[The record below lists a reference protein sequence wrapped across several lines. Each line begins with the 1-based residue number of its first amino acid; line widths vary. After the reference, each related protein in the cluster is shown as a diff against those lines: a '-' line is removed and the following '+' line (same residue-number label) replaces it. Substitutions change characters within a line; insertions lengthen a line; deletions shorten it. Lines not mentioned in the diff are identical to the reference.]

1 MKKLLGCEGQGLG
14 EQLRAEG
21 RRLSPL
27 ARWALLGLLLLAF
40 ALRTR
45 ALGEQELR
53 FDEVASFF
61 IANRGPL
68 ELLTYVRGAI
78 REHPPLYYA
87 LLSLWMP
94 LAGRSEFAIRFLSV
108 VVGMVTVAA
117 IYWVLKRSA
126 RQPLALLGTL
136 LLAVSPFHIRI
147 SRDARMYGLLTLWTL
162 LSIHAFVALLGREP
176 APEQKQSR
184 SSPPQSLRALFSD
197 LRRRLT
203 TPRDVWA
210 AWGLFWL
217 VTGLGMFT
225 HYFMAFVLLAEDLYV
240 LLTWRRHRR
249 LLPPWLAIHA
259 ALGGAMVLWAVL
271 SPGLWATLISVWN
284 RGAASAVRWQA
295 LARGLNGLYLG
306 TTQHPNWYHLGLG
319 LIVTALGLLPFK
331 QREPSPA
338 RRPGRDGLLRGLLL
352 GVPIIAVLALPE
364 RVSGRYLTPALPASI
379 LAMAVG
385 LEELFTFLKDRL
397 RAGVDARLRALAAS
411 LVPLGLLGGLFF
423 VDVQAYPAIYSRSGE
438 SFRAKT
444 EYLNAHARADD
455 GLLLHGP
462 WQNLLLSY
470 YDVESLRAYTIPMRD
485 LKVDASRVDA
495 TLSQIFETHER
506 VWVSYDSVE
515 PVDPDWIVSRWLH
528 EHAHQALAR
537 GSLTLCCRTPERF
550 DIPDPSSSEGSV
562 TPPHPLERLD
572 VPFGE
577 QLELMGVALSN
588 TELTTGEAVLLLS
601 QWRALREIP
610 PGLSMRLELVGPGD
624 QVWEHY
630 QFSAGP
636 AHVTPQAWDA
646 GDMFVERRGLVVP
659 VGTPPGDYQVRVRVL
674 SPEGVEWLPADG
686 PCDVGVVRVQHHA
699 PPTKEAQALPG
710 RDVQVD
716 FEGRI
721 SLIGYAPWGHD
732 FTQGNPLL
740 FDIYWQALD
749 APDADYELEIEVLR
763 NHDLVMTKKR
773 VPLVADWRPTSSWEA
788 EDVLKGHYAIP
799 LPTDTPAGHYQIRLA
814 VIAPDG
820 SSLTMEGSRTH
831 QILGRWQREEP
842 LFGTSLVLFGGKIKA
857 RTRRYRAPA
866 MDHRV
871 DVVLS
876 TSEGEEKLRLLGYD
890 LASGPRTGISV
901 EPGGALELT
910 LYWKTLSRME
920 RVYAVFNHMS
930 GPDGTPLA
938 QQDGWPQDGAY
949 HTSQWLPGEVVEDH
963 YTIQVP
969 SDAPAGEYPLRVGM
983 YDAATGERLLV
994 TVDGKPV
1001 PERHAELTTVTVAR

>member
-1 MKKLLGCEGQGLG
+1 
-14 EQLRAEG
+14 
-21 RRLSPL
+21 
-27 ARWALLGLLLLAF
+27 LLLAF
-40 ALRTR
+40 ALRTH
-45 ALGEQELR
+45 ALGRQELR

-61 IANRGPL
+61 IANRGPV

-108 VVGMVTVAA
+108 AIGMVTVAA
-117 IYWVLKRSA
+117 IYRVLKQSA
-126 RQPLALLGTL
+126 RQPMPLLGTL

-162 LSIHAFVALLGREP
+162 LSIHAFVTLWGRER
-176 APEQKQSR
+176 AQGR
-184 SSPPQSLRALFSD
+184 SSTPRSLRALFSG

-203 TPRDVWA
+203 TSPDVWT

-225 HYFMAFVLLAEDLYV
+225 HYFMAFILLAEDLYL
-240 LLTWRRHRR
+240 LLTGRRHRR
-249 LLPPWLAIHA
+249 LLLPWLAIHA
-259 ALGGAMVLWAVL
+259 ALGGVMGLWAVL
-271 SPGLWATLISVWN
+271 SPGLWATLISVWE

-306 TTQHPNWYHLGLG
+306 TTRHPNWYHLGLC

-331 QREPSPA
+331 QRDQSPP
-338 RRPGRDGLLRGLLL
+338 RGPGREGLLRGLSL
-352 GVPIIAVLALPE
+352 GVPILAVLALPE

-385 LEELFTFLKDRL
+385 LEELFTFLKEQL
-397 RAGVDARLRALAAS
+397 RAGVDARLRTLAAS
-411 LVPLGLLGGLFF
+411 LVPLGLLCGLLF
-423 VDVQAYPAIYSRSGE
+423 VNVQAYPALYSRSGE

-444 EYLNAHARADD
+444 EYLNAHGRPDD

-470 YDVESLRAYTIPMRD
+470 YDVKLLRSYTVPMRD

-528 EHAHQALAR
+528 KHAHQVLAH
-537 GSLTLCCRTPERF
+537 GSLTLYCRPPAQEPPPE
-550 DIPDPSSSEGSV
+550 SAESEAGEPG
-562 TPPHPLERLD
+562 TLARLD
-572 VPFGE
+572 VPFKE
-577 QLELMGVALSN
+577 QLELTDVSLSN
-588 TELTTGEAVLLLS
+588 TELMSGEAILLLS
-601 QWRALREIP
+601 QWRALQEIP
-610 PGLSMRLELVGPGD
+610 PGLAMRLELVGPGN

-630 QFSAGP
+630 QFSVGP
-636 AHVTPQAWDA
+636 AHVTPQARDA
-646 GDMFVERRGLVVP
+646 GDMFTERRGLVVP
-659 VGTPPGDYQVRVRVL
+659 IGTPPGDYQVRVRVL
-674 SPEGVEWLPADG
+674 SPEGVEWPPEGKG

-699 PPTKEAQALPG
+699 PPSKELRALPG
-710 RDVQVD
+710 HDVRVD
-716 FEGRI
+716 FAGTI

-749 APDADYELEIEVLR
+749 APEADYEIEIEVLR
-763 NHDLVMTKKR
+763 DDGSVMTKKR
-773 VPLVADWRPTSSWEA
+773 VHLVADWRPTSSWEA

-799 LPTDTPAGHYQIRLA
+799 LPTDTPAGPYRIRLA

-820 SSLTMEGSRTH
+820 SPLTMEGSRIH

-842 LFGTSLVLFGGKIKA
+842 LSGTSLVLFGGKIKA
-857 RTRRYRAPA
+857 RPRRYRAPA

-876 TSEGEEKLRLLGYD
+876 TSEGEKKLRLLGYN
-890 LASGPRTGISV
+890 LAPSPRAGISV

-920 RVYAVFNHMS
+920 RVYAVFNHLS
-930 GPDGTPLA
+930 GPDETTVA

-969 SDAPAGEYPLRVGM
+969 PDAPAGEYPLRVGM

-994 TVDGKPV
+994 TLDGKPV
-1001 PERHAELTTVTVAR
+1001 PERQAELTTVTVAK